1 MGRKSE
7 LPLESRIE
15 AVLAVLRKDEPMS
28 IIARRYQVSEVTLSR
43 WRDGFLEG
51 GKAGI
56 AGGGGGDGGAE
67 RHEMAKL
74 RRELDE
80 QKQIV
85 GELTIANWVLKKTAA
100 RSP

>member
-51 GKAGI
+51 GEG
-56 AGGGGGDGGAE
+56 
-67 RHEMAKL
+67 RY
-74 RRELDE
+74 RRRRR
-80 QKQIV
+80 
-85 GELTIANWVLKKTAA
+85 GRRRRRA
-100 RSP
+100 P